1 MITAIIISFICI
13 ALLAHTVWMQKKGF
27 KILFDRIEKLR
38 GEIYDAR
45 EDIYELQDEAKED
58 EAEISIWRTKDSH
71 KNK

>member
-13 ALLAHTVWMQKKGF
+13 ALLAHTVWVQKKGF
-27 KILFDRIEKLR
+27 KLLFRKIDSLIGDIE
-38 GEIYDAR
+38 DAR